1 MKKMTDNMEEAT
13 NKKYS
18 AYNAIYSVDIE
29 SRIKNIFWGLF
40 ITMICILFV
49 PWTQNINTS
58 GIVTTQFQEQRPQQ
72 INSVIP
78 GKIIK
83 WWVKEGDFVQ
93 KGDTIVELADTK
105 DDYLDPRLIERT
117 NDQLIAKKQKVDFY
131 DNKIS
136 SINGQLIA
144 IEAGFKLKESSIRN
158 KIQQL
163 ERKILIDSAELAAA
177 KIDLEVGTNQF
188 NRAGKMLNDGIISL
202 VDYERRTQSFNKAKA
217 GFQEKQQKFLNTKQ
231 DVLIARIELNTLKQ
245 DVNDKLFKL
254 KGEIASSNTE
264 KSTVI
269 AEVAKNENELSNYR
283 IRGSQK
289 WLVAPQTGQIIK
301 AKKAGINEIVKE
313 GEMIVEIVPNVFL
326 YAVEL
331 FVKPMDLALLNKGQD
346 VRLQFDGYPAI
357 VFSGW
362 PSSSYGTFAGKISA
376 IETNRSESGKFRVLI
391 IPDQTVKK
399 WPTNL
404 KIGTG
409 AKGFALLNDVPIW
422 YELWRQLN
430 GFPPDFYTV
439 EVKGK
444 EKEKGKER
452 ETNEK

>member
-1 MKKMTDNMEEAT
+1 MNNIEEAT
-13 NKKYS
+13 SKEYS
-18 AYNAIYSVDIE
+18 AYKAIYSVDTE

-40 ITMICILFV
+40 VLLLIILFV

-58 GIVTTQFQEQRPQQ
+58 GVVTTQYQEQRPQQ
-72 INSVIP
+72 INSIIP

-131 DNKIS
+131 DTKIS
-136 SINGQLIA
+136 NINGQLIA
-144 IEAGFKLKESSIRN
+144 IEAGFKLKEASIRN

-289 WLVAPQTGQIIK
+289 WLLAPQTGQIIK

-357 VFSGW
+357 VFTGW
-362 PSSSYGTFAGKISA
+362 PNSSYGTFAGKISA
-376 IETNRSESGKFRVLI
+376 IETNRNESGKFRVLI
-391 IPDQTVKK
+391 VPDQTEKK

-409 AKGFALLNDVPIW
+409 VKGFALLNDVPIW

-444 EKEKGKER
+444 DTK
-452 ETNEK
+452 TNEK

>member
-1 MKKMTDNMEEAT
+1 MIDNTEEAAS
-13 NKKYS
+13 KKYS

-40 ITMICILFV
+40 FVLVFILFV

-72 INSVIP
+72 INSIIP

-131 DNKIS
+131 DSKITN
-136 SINGQLIA
+136 IKGQLVA
-144 IEAGFKLKESSIRN
+144 IEEGFKLKEAAIKN

-177 KIDLEVGTNQF
+177 KIDLEVGTNQY

-245 DVNDKLFKL
+245 DINDKLFKL
-254 KGEIASSNTE
+254 KGDIANSNTE

-283 IRGSQK
+283 IRGGQK
-289 WLVAPQTGQIIK
+289 WLLAPQTGQIIK

-313 GEMIVEIVPNVFL
+313 GEMIVEIVPNSFK

-331 FVKPMDLALLNKGQD
+331 FVKPMDLALINKGQD

-362 PSSSYGTFAGKISA
+362 PNSSYGTFAGKISA
-376 IETNRSESGKFRVLI
+376 IETNRNENGQFRVLI
-391 IPDQTVKK
+391 IPDMTEKN
-399 WPTNL
+399 WPSNL

-409 AKGFALLNDVPIW
+409 AQGFALLNDVPIW

-444 EKEKGKER
+444 DIKK
-452 ETNEK
+452 NEKK

>member
-1 MKKMTDNMEEAT
+1 MKQELDNIDEAT
-13 NKKYS
+13 GKKYS
-18 AYNAIYSVDIE
+18 AYNSIYSVDIE
-29 SRIKNIFWGLF
+29 SRIKNIFWGLL
-40 ITMICILFV
+40 IVLILILFV

-58 GIVTTQFQEQRPQQ
+58 GVVTTQFQEQRPQQ

-83 WWVKEGDFVQ
+83 WWVKEGDYVQ

-117 NDQLIAKKQKVDFY
+117 NDQLTAKKQKVDFY
-131 DNKIS
+131 DSKIS
-136 SINGQLIA
+136 NIKGQLIA
-144 IEAGFKLKESSIRN
+144 IEAGFKLKEASIKN
-158 KIQQL
+158 KIEQL
-163 ERKILIDSAELAAA
+163 QRKILIDSADLSAA
-177 KIDLEVGTNQF
+177 KIDLEVGTNQY

-202 VDYERRTQSFNKAKA
+202 VDFERRTQSFNKAKA

-254 KGEIASSNTE
+254 KGDIANSNSE

-289 WLVAPQTGQIIK
+289 WLIAPQTGQIIK

-313 GEMIVEIVPNVFL
+313 GEMIVEIVPNSFL

-362 PSSSYGTFAGKISA
+362 PNSSYGTFAGKISA
-376 IETNRSESGKFRVLI
+376 IETNRNENGQFRVLI
-391 IPDQTVKK
+391 IPDEKDKK
-399 WPTNL
+399 WPSNL

-409 AKGFALLNDVPIW
+409 AQGFALLNNVPIW

-430 GFPPDFYTV
+430 GFPPDFYKV
-439 EVKGK
+439 EIKGK
-444 EKEKGKER
+444 DTKA
-452 ETNEK
+452 NEKK

>member
-1 MKKMTDNMEEAT
+1 MKKVLDNIDEET
-13 NKKYS
+13 GKKYS
-18 AYNAIYSVDIE
+18 AYNSIYSVDIE

-40 ITMICILFV
+40 FVLVFILFV

-72 INSVIP
+72 INSIIP

-131 DNKIS
+131 DSKITN
-136 SINGQLIA
+136 IKGQIVA
-144 IEAGFKLKESSIRN
+144 IEEGFKLKESAIRN

-163 ERKILIDSAELAAA
+163 ERKILIDSAELSAA
-177 KIDLEVGTNQF
+177 KIDLEVGTNQY

-254 KGEIASSNTE
+254 KGDIANSNTE

-289 WLVAPQTGQIIK
+289 WLLAPQTGQIIK

-313 GEMIVEIVPNVFL
+313 GEMIVEIVPNSFK

-331 FVKPMDLALLNKGQD
+331 FVKPMDLALINKGQD

-362 PSSSYGTFAGKISA
+362 PNSSYGTFAGKISA
-376 IETNRSESGKFRVLI
+376 IETNRNENGQFRVLI
-391 IPDQTVKK
+391 IPDMTEKN
-399 WPTNL
+399 WPSNL

-409 AKGFALLNDVPIW
+409 AQGFALLNDVPIW

-430 GFPPDFYTV
+430 GFPPDFYTI
-439 EVKGK
+439 EIKGK
-444 EKEKGKER
+444 DIK
-452 ETNEK
+452 TNEKK

>member
-1 MKKMTDNMEEAT
+1 MKKELDTIDEET
-13 NKKYS
+13 GKKYS
-18 AYNAIYSVDIE
+18 AYNSIYSVDIE
-29 SRIKNIFWGLF
+29 TRIKNIFWGLF
-40 ITMICILFV
+40 FVLVFILFV

-72 INSVIP
+72 INSIIP

-131 DNKIS
+131 DSKITN
-136 SINGQLIA
+136 INGQLIA
-144 IEAGFKLKESSIRN
+144 IEAGFKLQEAAIRN

-163 ERKILIDSAELAAA
+163 ERKILIDSAELSAA
-177 KIDLEVGTNQF
+177 KIDLEVGTNQY

-231 DVLIARIELNTLKQ
+231 DVLIARIDLNSLKQ
-245 DVNDKLFKL
+245 EVNDKLFKL
-254 KGEIASSNTE
+254 KGDIANANTE

-283 IRGSQK
+283 IRGGQK
-289 WLVAPQTGQIIK
+289 WLLAPQTGQIIK

-313 GEMIVEIVPNVFL
+313 GEMIVEIVPNSFK

-331 FVKPMDLALLNKGQD
+331 FIKPMDLALINKGQD

-362 PSSSYGTFAGKISA
+362 PNSSYGTFAGKISA
-376 IETNRSESGKFRVLI
+376 IETNRNESGQFRVLI
-391 IPDQTVKK
+391 IPDMTEKN
-399 WPTNL
+399 WPSNL

-409 AKGFALLNDVPIW
+409 AQGFALLNDVPIW

-430 GFPPDFYTV
+430 GFPPDFYTL

-444 EKEKGKER
+444 DIKK
-452 ETNEK
+452 NEKK

>member
-1 MKKMTDNMEEAT
+1 MKKVLDNIDEET
-13 NKKYS
+13 GKKYS
-18 AYNAIYSVDIE
+18 AYNSIYSVDIE

-40 ITMICILFV
+40 FVLVFILFV

-72 INSVIP
+72 INSIIP

-131 DNKIS
+131 DSKITN
-136 SINGQLIA
+136 IKGQIVA
-144 IEAGFKLKESSIRN
+144 IEEGFKLKESAIRN

-163 ERKILIDSAELAAA
+163 DRNILIDSAELSAA
-177 KIDLEVGTNQF
+177 KIDLEVGTNQY

-254 KGEIASSNTE
+254 KGDIANSNTE

-283 IRGSQK
+283 IRGGQK

-313 GEMIVEIVPNVFL
+313 GEMIVEIVPNSFK

-331 FVKPMDLALLNKGQD
+331 FVKPMDLALINKGQD

-362 PSSSYGTFAGKISA
+362 PNSSYGTFAGKISA
-376 IETNRSESGKFRVLI
+376 IETNRNENGQFRVLI
-391 IPDQTVKK
+391 IPDMTEKN
-399 WPTNL
+399 WPSNL

-409 AKGFALLNDVPIW
+409 AQGFALLNDVPIW

-430 GFPPDFYTV
+430 GFPPDFYTL

-444 EKEKGKER
+444 DIKA
-452 ETNEK
+452 NEKK

>member
-1 MKKMTDNMEEAT
+1 MKKEIDTIDEET
-13 NKKYS
+13 GKKYS
-18 AYNAIYSVDIE
+18 AYNSIYSVDIE

-40 ITMICILFV
+40 FVLVFILFV

-72 INSVIP
+72 INSIIP

-117 NDQLIAKKQKVDFY
+117 NDQLTAKKQKVDFY
-131 DNKIS
+131 DSKITN
-136 SINGQLIA
+136 INGQLVA
-144 IEAGFKLKESSIRN
+144 IEAGFKLQEAAIKN

-163 ERKILIDSAELAAA
+163 ERKILIDSAELSAA
-177 KIDLEVGTNQF
+177 KIDLEVGTNQY

-231 DVLIARIELNTLKQ
+231 DVLIARIDLNSLKQ
-245 DVNDKLFKL
+245 EVNDKLFKL
-254 KGEIASSNTE
+254 KGDIANSNTE

-289 WLVAPQTGQIIK
+289 WLLAPQTGQIIK

-313 GEMIVEIVPNVFL
+313 GEMIVEIVPNSFK

-331 FVKPMDLALLNKGQD
+331 FVKPMDLALINKGQD

-362 PSSSYGTFAGKISA
+362 PNSSYGTFAGKISA
-376 IETNRSESGKFRVLI
+376 IETNRNENGQFRVLI
-391 IPDQTVKK
+391 IPDMTEKN
-399 WPTNL
+399 WPSNL

-409 AKGFALLNDVPIW
+409 AQGFALLNDVPIW

-430 GFPPDFYTV
+430 GFPPDFYTL

-444 EKEKGKER
+444 DIKA
-452 ETNEK
+452 NEKK

>member
-1 MKKMTDNMEEAT
+1 MKQVLDNIDEASG
-13 NKKYS
+13 KKYS

-29 SRIKNIFWGLF
+29 SRIKNIFWGLL
-40 ITMICILFV
+40 IVLILILFV

-58 GIVTTQFQEQRPQQ
+58 GVVTTQFQEQRPQQ

-117 NDQLIAKKQKVDFY
+117 NDQLVAKKQKVDFY
-131 DNKIS
+131 DTKIS
-136 SINGQLIA
+136 NINGQLIA
-144 IEAGFKLKESSIRN
+144 IEAGFKLKEASIRN

-163 ERKILIDSAELAAA
+163 ERKILIDSADLSAA

-362 PSSSYGTFAGKISA
+362 PNSSYGTFAGKISA
-376 IETNRSESGKFRVLI
+376 IETNRNESGKFRVLI
-391 IPDQTVKK
+391 VPDQTEKK
-399 WPTNL
+399 WPSNL

-409 AKGFALLNDVPIW
+409 VQGFALLNNVPIW

-430 GFPPDFYTV
+430 GFPPDFYKV
-439 EVKGK
+439 EIKGK
-444 EKEKGKER
+444 DTKA
-452 ETNEK
+452 NEKK

>member
-1 MKKMTDNMEEAT
+1 MKKVLDNIDEET
-13 NKKYS
+13 GKKYS
-18 AYNAIYSVDIE
+18 AYNSIYSVDIE
-29 SRIKNIFWGLF
+29 SRLKNIFWGLF
-40 ITMICILFV
+40 FVLIFILFV

-72 INSVIP
+72 INSIIP

-117 NDQLIAKKQKVDFY
+117 NDQLIAKKQKVEFY
-131 DNKIS
+131 DNKITN
-136 SINGQLIA
+136 IKGQIIA
-144 IEAGFKLKESSIRN
+144 IEEGFKLKEAAIRN

-177 KIDLEVGTNQF
+177 NVDLQVGTNQY

-231 DVLIARIELNTLKQ
+231 DVLIARIDLNTLKQ

-254 KGEIASSNTE
+254 KGDIANSNTE

-289 WLVAPQTGQIIK
+289 WLLAPQTGQIIK

-313 GEMIVEIVPNVFL
+313 GEMIVEIVPNSFL

-331 FVKPMDLALLNKGQD
+331 FVKPMDLALINKGQD

-362 PSSSYGTFAGKISA
+362 PNSSYGTFAGKISA
-376 IETNRSESGKFRVLI
+376 IETNRNENGQFRVLI
-391 IPDQTVKK
+391 IPDQKEK
-399 WPTNL
+399 NWPSNL

-409 AKGFALLNDVPIW
+409 AQGFALLNDVPIW

-430 GFPPDFYTV
+430 GFPPDFYTI

-444 EKEKGKER
+444 DIKA
-452 ETNEK
+452 NEKK

>member
-1 MKKMTDNMEEAT
+1 MKQVLDNIDEET
-13 NKKYS
+13 GKKYS
-18 AYNAIYSVDIE
+18 AYNSIYSVDIE

-40 ITMICILFV
+40 FVLIFILFV

-72 INSVIP
+72 INSIIP

-117 NDQLIAKKQKVDFY
+117 NDQLIAKKQKVEFY
-131 DNKIS
+131 DNKITN
-136 SINGQLIA
+136 IKGQLIA
-144 IEAGFKLKESSIRN
+144 IEEGFKLKEATIKN

-177 KIDLEVGTNQF
+177 NVDLQVGTNQY

-231 DVLIARIELNTLKQ
+231 DVLIARIDLNTLKQ

-254 KGEIASSNTE
+254 KGDIANSNTE

-289 WLVAPQTGQIIK
+289 WLLAPQTGQIIK

-313 GEMIVEIVPNVFL
+313 GEMIVEIVPNSFL

-331 FVKPMDLALLNKGQD
+331 FVKPMDLALINKGQD

-362 PSSSYGTFAGKISA
+362 PNSSYGTFAGKISA
-376 IETNRSESGKFRVLI
+376 IETNRNENGQFRVLI
-391 IPDQTVKK
+391 IPDQKEK
-399 WPTNL
+399 NWPSNL

-409 AKGFALLNDVPIW
+409 AQGFALLNDVPIW

-430 GFPPDFYTV
+430 GFPPDFYTI
-439 EVKGK
+439 EVNGK
-444 EKEKGKER
+444 DIKA
-452 ETNEK
+452 NEKK

>member
-1 MKKMTDNMEEAT
+1 MKQLLDNIDEET
-13 NKKYS
+13 GKKYS
-18 AYNAIYSVDIE
+18 AYNSIYSVDIE
-29 SRIKNIFWGLF
+29 SRIKNIFWGLLAVL
-40 ITMICILFV
+40 ILILFV

-58 GIVTTQFQEQRPQQ
+58 GVVTTQFQEQRPQQ
-72 INSVIP
+72 INSIIP

-83 WWVKEGDFVQ
+83 WWVKEGDYVQ

-117 NDQLIAKKQKVDFY
+117 NDQLTAKKQKVDFY
-131 DNKIS
+131 DSKIS
-136 SINGQLIA
+136 NIKGQLIA
-144 IEAGFKLKESSIRN
+144 IEAGFKLKEASIKN
-158 KIQQL
+158 KIEQL
-163 ERKILIDSAELAAA
+163 QRKILIDSAELAAA
-177 KIDLEVGTNQF
+177 NIDLQVGTNQY
-188 NRAGKMLNDGIISL
+188 NRASKMLNDGIISL

-254 KGEIASSNTE
+254 KGDIANSNSE

-289 WLVAPQTGQIIK
+289 WLIAPQTGQIIK

-313 GEMIVEIVPNVFL
+313 GEMIVEIVPNSFL

-362 PSSSYGTFAGKISA
+362 PNSSYGTFAGKISA
-376 IETNRSESGKFRVLI
+376 IETNRNENGQFRVLI
-391 IPDQTVKK
+391 VPDENEKK
-399 WPTNL
+399 WPSNL

-409 AKGFALLNDVPIW
+409 AQGFA
-422 YELWRQLN
+422 
-430 GFPPDFYTV
+430 
-439 EVKGK
+439 
-444 EKEKGKER
+444 
-452 ETNEK
+452 

>member
-1 MKKMTDNMEEAT
+1 MKKMIDNMEETAS
-13 NKKYS
+13 KRYS

-29 SRIKNIFWGLF
+29 SRIKNIFWGLLVLLIF
-40 ITMICILFV
+40 ILFV

-105 DDYLDPRLIERT
+105 DDYLDPKLIERT
-117 NDQLIAKKQKVDFY
+117 NDQLNAKKQKVAFY

-136 SINGQLIA
+136 NINGQLIA
-144 IEAGFKLKESSIRN
+144 IEAGFKLKESAIRN

-289 WLVAPQTGQIIK
+289 WLLAPQTGQIIK

-313 GEMIVEIVPNVFL
+313 GEMIVEIVPDAFL

-376 IETNRSESGKFRVLI
+376 IETNRNEAGKFRVLI
-391 IPDQTVKK
+391 VPDQHEKK

-409 AKGFALLNDVPIW
+409 VQGFALLNNVPIW

-430 GFPPDFYTV
+430 GFPPDFYTI

-444 EKEKGKER
+444 DTK
-452 ETNEK
+452 TNEK

>member
-1 MKKMTDNMEEAT
+1 LKAGLK
-13 NKKYS
+13 
-18 AYNAIYSVDIE
+18 IF
-29 SRIKNIFWGLF
+29 FWGLF
-40 ITMICILFV
+40 FVLIFILFV

-72 INSVIP
+72 INSIIP

-117 NDQLIAKKQKVDFY
+117 NDQLIAKKQKVEFY
-131 DNKIS
+131 DNKITN
-136 SINGQLIA
+136 IKGQLIA
-144 IEAGFKLKESSIRN
+144 IEEGFKLKEATIKN

-177 KIDLEVGTNQF
+177 NVDLQVGTNQY

-231 DVLIARIELNTLKQ
+231 DVLIARIDLNTLKQ

-254 KGEIASSNTE
+254 KGDIANSNTE

-289 WLVAPQTGQIIK
+289 WLLAPQTGQIIK

-313 GEMIVEIVPNVFL
+313 GEMIVEIVPNSFL

-331 FVKPMDLALLNKGQD
+331 FVKPMDLALINKGQD

-362 PSSSYGTFAGKISA
+362 PNSSYGTFAGKISA
-376 IETNRSESGKFRVLI
+376 IETNRNENGQFRVLI
-391 IPDQTVKK
+391 IPDQKEK
-399 WPTNL
+399 NWPSNL

-409 AKGFALLNDVPIW
+409 AQGFALLNDVPIW

-430 GFPPDFYTV
+430 GFPPDFYTI

-444 EKEKGKER
+444 DIKA
-452 ETNEK
+452 NEKK

>member
-1 MKKMTDNMEEAT
+1 MIDNTEEAAS
-13 NKKYS
+13 KKYS

-29 SRIKNIFWGLF
+29 SRIKNIFWVLF
-40 ITMICILFV
+40 FVLVFILFV

-72 INSVIP
+72 INSIIP

-117 NDQLIAKKQKVDFY
+117 NDQLVAKKQKVDFY
-131 DNKIS
+131 DSKITN
-136 SINGQLIA
+136 IKGQLVA
-144 IEAGFKLKESSIRN
+144 IEEGFKLKEAAIKN

-177 KIDLEVGTNQF
+177 KIDLEVGTNQY

-245 DVNDKLFKL
+245 DINDKLFKL
-254 KGEIASSNTE
+254 KGDIDNSNTE

-283 IRGSQK
+283 IRGGQK
-289 WLVAPQTGQIIK
+289 WLLAPQTGQIIK

-313 GEMIVEIVPNVFL
+313 GEMIVEIVPNSFK

-331 FVKPMDLALLNKGQD
+331 FVKPMDLALINKGQD

-362 PSSSYGTFAGKISA
+362 PNSSYGTFAGKISA
-376 IETNRSESGKFRVLI
+376 IETNRNENGQFRVLI
-391 IPDQTVKK
+391 IPDMTEKN
-399 WPTNL
+399 WPSNL

-409 AKGFALLNDVPIW
+409 AQGFALLNDVPIW

-430 GFPPDFYTV
+430 GFPPDFYTI

-444 EKEKGKER
+444 DIKK
-452 ETNEK
+452 NEKK

>member
-1 MKKMTDNMEEAT
+1 MKQEHDNIDEAT
-13 NKKYS
+13 GKKYS
-18 AYNAIYSVDIE
+18 AYNSIYSVDIE
-29 SRIKNIFWGLF
+29 SRIKNIFWGLL
-40 ITMICILFV
+40 IVLILILFV

-58 GIVTTQFQEQRPQQ
+58 GVVTTQFQEQRPQQ

-83 WWVKEGDFVQ
+83 WWVKEGDYVQ

-117 NDQLIAKKQKVDFY
+117 NDQLTAKKQKVDFY
-131 DNKIS
+131 DSKIS
-136 SINGQLIA
+136 NIKGQLIA
-144 IEAGFKLKESSIRN
+144 IEAGFKLKEASIKN
-158 KIQQL
+158 KIEQL
-163 ERKILIDSAELAAA
+163 QRKILIDSADLSAA
-177 KIDLEVGTNQF
+177 KIDLEVGTNQY

-202 VDYERRTQSFNKAKA
+202 VDFERRTQSFNKAKA

-254 KGEIASSNTE
+254 KGDIANSNSE

-289 WLVAPQTGQIIK
+289 WLIAPQTGQIIK

-313 GEMIVEIVPNVFL
+313 GEMIVEIVPNSFL

-362 PSSSYGTFAGKISA
+362 PNSSYGTFAGKISA
-376 IETNRSESGKFRVLI
+376 IETNRNENGQFRVLI
-391 IPDQTVKK
+391 IPDEKDKK
-399 WPTNL
+399 WPSNL

-409 AKGFALLNDVPIW
+409 AQGFALLNNVPIW

-430 GFPPDFYTV
+430 GFPPDFYKV
-439 EVKGK
+439 EIKGK
-444 EKEKGKER
+444 DTKA
-452 ETNEK
+452 NEKK

>member
-1 MKKMTDNMEEAT
+1 MKKVLDNIDEAT
-13 NKKYS
+13 GKKYS
-18 AYNAIYSVDIE
+18 AYNSIYSVDIE
-29 SRIKNIFWGLF
+29 SRIKNIFWGMFFVLIF
-40 ITMICILFV
+40 ILFV

-72 INSVIP
+72 INSIIP

-117 NDQLIAKKQKVDFY
+117 NDQLTAKKQKVEFY
-131 DNKIS
+131 DNKITN
-136 SINGQLIA
+136 IKGQLIA
-144 IEAGFKLKESSIRN
+144 IEEGFKLKEATIKN

-177 KIDLEVGTNQF
+177 NVDLQVGTNQY

-231 DVLIARIELNTLKQ
+231 DVLIARIDLNTLKQ

-254 KGEIASSNTE
+254 KGDIANSNTE

-289 WLVAPQTGQIIK
+289 WLLAPQTGQIIK

-313 GEMIVEIVPNVFL
+313 GEMIVEIVPNSFL

-331 FVKPMDLALLNKGQD
+331 FIKPMDLALINKGQD

-362 PSSSYGTFAGKISA
+362 PNSSYGTFAGKISA
-376 IETNRSESGKFRVLI
+376 IETNRNENGQFRVLI
-391 IPDQTVKK
+391 IPDQKEK
-399 WPTNL
+399 NWPSNL

-409 AKGFALLNDVPIW
+409 AQGFALLNDVPIW

-430 GFPPDFYTV
+430 GFPPDFYTI

-444 EKEKGKER
+444 DIKA
-452 ETNEK
+452 NEKK

>member
-1 MKKMTDNMEEAT
+1 MKQVLDNIDEET
-13 NKKYS
+13 GKKYS
-18 AYNAIYSVDIE
+18 AYNSIYSVDIE

-40 ITMICILFV
+40 FVLIFILFV

-72 INSVIP
+72 INSIIP

-117 NDQLIAKKQKVDFY
+117 NDQLIAKKQKVEFY
-131 DNKIS
+131 DNKITN
-136 SINGQLIA
+136 IKGQLIA
-144 IEAGFKLKESSIRN
+144 IEAGFKLQESSIKN

-163 ERKILIDSAELAAA
+163 ERKILIDSAELSAA
-177 KIDLEVGTNQF
+177 KIDLEVGTNQY

-231 DVLIARIELNTLKQ
+231 DVLIARIELNSLKQ
-245 DVNDKLFKL
+245 EVNDKLFKL
-254 KGEIASSNTE
+254 KGDIANSNTE

-289 WLVAPQTGQIIK
+289 WLLAPQTGQIIK

-313 GEMIVEIVPNVFL
+313 GEMIVEIVPNSFL

-331 FVKPMDLALLNKGQD
+331 FVKPMDLALINKGQD

-362 PSSSYGTFAGKISA
+362 PNSSYGTFAGKISA
-376 IETNRSESGKFRVLI
+376 IETNRNENGQFRVLI
-391 IPDQTVKK
+391 IPDQKEK
-399 WPTNL
+399 NWPSNL

-409 AKGFALLNDVPIW
+409 AQGYALLNDVPIW

-430 GFPPDFYTV
+430 GFPPDFYTI

-444 EKEKGKER
+444 DIKA
-452 ETNEK
+452 NEKK

>member
-1 MKKMTDNMEEAT
+1 MKKVLDNIDEET
-13 NKKYS
+13 GKKYS
-18 AYNAIYSVDIE
+18 AYNSIYSVDIE
-29 SRIKNIFWGLF
+29 TRIKNIFWGLF
-40 ITMICILFV
+40 FVLVFILFV

-72 INSVIP
+72 INSIIP

-131 DNKIS
+131 DSKITN
-136 SINGQLIA
+136 IKGQIVA
-144 IEAGFKLKESSIRN
+144 IEEGFKLKESAIRN

-163 ERKILIDSAELAAA
+163 ERKILIDSAELSAA
-177 KIDLEVGTNQF
+177 KIDLEVGTNQY

-254 KGEIASSNTE
+254 KGDIANSNTE

-283 IRGSQK
+283 IRGGQK

-313 GEMIVEIVPNVFL
+313 GEMIVEIVPNSFK

-331 FVKPMDLALLNKGQD
+331 FVKPMDLALINKGQD

-362 PSSSYGTFAGKISA
+362 PNSSYGTFAGKISA
-376 IETNRSESGKFRVLI
+376 IETNRNENGQFRVLI
-391 IPDQTVKK
+391 IPDMTEKN
-399 WPTNL
+399 WPSNL

-409 AKGFALLNDVPIW
+409 AQGFALLNDVPIW

-430 GFPPDFYTV
+430 GFPPDFYTL

-444 EKEKGKER
+444 DIKA
-452 ETNEK
+452 NEKK

>member
-1 MKKMTDNMEEAT
+1 MKKELDTIDEET
-13 NKKYS
+13 GKKYS
-18 AYNAIYSVDIE
+18 AYNSIYSVDIE
-29 SRIKNIFWGLF
+29 TRIKNIFWGLF
-40 ITMICILFV
+40 FVLVFILFV

-72 INSVIP
+72 INSIIP

-131 DNKIS
+131 DSKITN
-136 SINGQLIA
+136 INGQLIA
-144 IEAGFKLKESSIRN
+144 IEAGFKLQEAAIRN

-163 ERKILIDSAELAAA
+163 ERKILIDSAELSAA
-177 KIDLEVGTNQF
+177 KIDLEVGTNQY

-231 DVLIARIELNTLKQ
+231 DVLIARIDLNSLKQ
-245 DVNDKLFKL
+245 EVNDKLFKL
-254 KGEIASSNTE
+254 KGDIANANTE

-283 IRGSQK
+283 IRGGQK
-289 WLVAPQTGQIIK
+289 WLLAPQTGQIIK

-313 GEMIVEIVPNVFL
+313 GEMIVEIVPNSFK

-331 FVKPMDLALLNKGQD
+331 FVKPMDLALINKGQD

-362 PSSSYGTFAGKISA
+362 PNSSYGTFAGKISA
-376 IETNRSESGKFRVLI
+376 IETNRNENGQFRVLI
-391 IPDQTVKK
+391 IPDMTEKN
-399 WPTNL
+399 WPSNL

-409 AKGFALLNDVPIW
+409 AQGFALLNDVPIW

-430 GFPPDFYTV
+430 GFPPDFYTL

-444 EKEKGKER
+444 DIKA
-452 ETNEK
+452 NEKK

>member
-1 MKKMTDNMEEAT
+1 MKQVLDNIDEET
-13 NKKYS
+13 GKKYS
-18 AYNAIYSVDIE
+18 AYNSIYSVDIE
-29 SRIKNIFWGLF
+29 SRIKNIFWGLLAVL
-40 ITMICILFV
+40 ILILFV

-58 GIVTTQFQEQRPQQ
+58 GVVTTQFQEQRPQQ
-72 INSVIP
+72 INSIIP

-83 WWVKEGDFVQ
+83 WWVKEGDYVQ

-117 NDQLIAKKQKVDFY
+117 NDQLTAKKQKVDFY
-131 DNKIS
+131 DSKIS
-136 SINGQLIA
+136 NIKGQLIA
-144 IEAGFKLKESSIRN
+144 IEAGFKLKEASIKN
-158 KIQQL
+158 KIEQL
-163 ERKILIDSAELAAA
+163 QRKILIDSAELAAA
-177 KIDLEVGTNQF
+177 NIDLQVGTNQY

-254 KGEIASSNTE
+254 KGDIANSNSE

-289 WLVAPQTGQIIK
+289 WLIAPQTGQIIK

-313 GEMIVEIVPNVFL
+313 GEMIVEIVPNSFL

-362 PSSSYGTFAGKISA
+362 PNSSYGTFAGKISA
-376 IETNRSESGKFRVLI
+376 IETNRNENGQFRVLI
-391 IPDQTVKK
+391 IPDEKDKK
-399 WPTNL
+399 WPSNL

-409 AKGFALLNDVPIW
+409 AQGFALLNNVPIW

-430 GFPPDFYTV
+430 GFPPDFYKV
-439 EVKGK
+439 EIKGK
-444 EKEKGKER
+444 DNKA
-452 ETNEK
+452 NEKK

>member
-1 MKKMTDNMEEAT
+1 MKQVLDNIDEET
-13 NKKYS
+13 GKKYS
-18 AYNAIYSVDIE
+18 AYNSIYSVDIE
-29 SRIKNIFWGLF
+29 SRIKNIFWGLL
-40 ITMICILFV
+40 ILLILILFV

-58 GIVTTQFQEQRPQQ
+58 GVVTTQFQEQRPQQ
-72 INSVIP
+72 INSIIP

-83 WWVKEGDFVQ
+83 WWVKEGDYVQ

-117 NDQLIAKKQKVDFY
+117 NDQLIAKKQKVEFY
-131 DNKIS
+131 DNKITN
-136 SINGQLIA
+136 IKGQLIA
-144 IEAGFKLKESSIRN
+144 IEAGFKLQESSIKN

-177 KIDLEVGTNQF
+177 NVDLQVGTNQY

-231 DVLIARIELNTLKQ
+231 DVLIARIELNSLKQ
-245 DVNDKLFKL
+245 EVNDKLFKL
-254 KGEIASSNTE
+254 KGDIANSNTE

-289 WLVAPQTGQIIK
+289 WLLAPQTGQIIK

-313 GEMIVEIVPNVFL
+313 GEMIVEIVPNSFL

-331 FVKPMDLALLNKGQD
+331 FVKPMDLALINKGQD

-362 PSSSYGTFAGKISA
+362 PNSSYGTFAGKISA
-376 IETNRSESGKFRVLI
+376 IETNRNENGQFRVLI
-391 IPDQTVKK
+391 IPDQKEK
-399 WPTNL
+399 NWPSNL

-409 AKGFALLNDVPIW
+409 AQGFALLNDVPIW

-430 GFPPDFYTV
+430 GFPPDFYTI

-444 EKEKGKER
+444 DIKA
-452 ETNEK
+452 NEKK

>member
-1 MKKMTDNMEEAT
+1 MKKVLDNIDEET
-13 NKKYS
+13 GKKYS
-18 AYNAIYSVDIE
+18 AYNSIYSVDIE

-40 ITMICILFV
+40 FILIFILFV

-72 INSVIP
+72 INSIIP

-105 DDYLDPRLIERT
+105 DDYLDPRLVERT
-117 NDQLIAKKQKVDFY
+117 NDQLIAKKQKVEFY
-131 DNKIS
+131 DNKITN
-136 SINGQLIA
+136 IKGQIIA
-144 IEAGFKLKESSIRN
+144 IEEGFKLKEAAIRN

-177 KIDLEVGTNQF
+177 NVDLQVGTNQY

-231 DVLIARIELNTLKQ
+231 DVLIARIDLNTLKQ

-254 KGEIASSNTE
+254 KGDIANSNTE

-289 WLVAPQTGQIIK
+289 WLLAPQTGQIIK

-313 GEMIVEIVPNVFL
+313 GEMIVEIVPNSFL

-331 FVKPMDLALLNKGQD
+331 FVKPMDLALINKGQD

-362 PSSSYGTFAGKISA
+362 PNSSYGTFAGKISA
-376 IETNRSESGKFRVLI
+376 IETNRNENGQFRVLI
-391 IPDQTVKK
+391 IPDQKEK
-399 WPTNL
+399 NWPSNL

-409 AKGFALLNDVPIW
+409 AQGFALLNDVPIW

-430 GFPPDFYTV
+430 GFPPDFYTI

-444 EKEKGKER
+444 DIKA
-452 ETNEK
+452 NEK

>member
-1 MKKMTDNMEEAT
+1 MKKVLDNIDEET
-13 NKKYS
+13 GKKYS
-18 AYNAIYSVDIE
+18 AYNSIYSVDIE

-40 ITMICILFV
+40 FVLIFILFV

-72 INSVIP
+72 INSIIP

-117 NDQLIAKKQKVDFY
+117 NDQLIAKKQKVEFY
-131 DNKIS
+131 DNKITN
-136 SINGQLIA
+136 IKGQIVA
-144 IEAGFKLKESSIRN
+144 IEEGFKLKEAAIRN

-177 KIDLEVGTNQF
+177 NVDLQVGTNQY

-231 DVLIARIELNTLKQ
+231 DVLIARIDLNTLKQ

-254 KGEIASSNTE
+254 KGDIANSNTE

-289 WLVAPQTGQIIK
+289 WLLAPQTGQIIK

-313 GEMIVEIVPNVFL
+313 GEMIVEIVPNSFL

-331 FVKPMDLALLNKGQD
+331 FVKPMDLALINKGQD

-362 PSSSYGTFAGKISA
+362 PNSSYGTFAGKISA
-376 IETNRSESGKFRVLI
+376 IETNRNENGQFRVLI
-391 IPDQTVKK
+391 IPDKK
-399 WPTNL
+399 EKNWPSNL

-409 AKGFALLNDVPIW
+409 AQGFALLNDVPIW

-430 GFPPDFYTV
+430 GFPPDFYTI

-444 EKEKGKER
+444 DIKA
-452 ETNEK
+452 NEKK

>member
-1 MKKMTDNMEEAT
+1 MKQVLDNIDEET
-13 NKKYS
+13 GKKYS
-18 AYNAIYSVDIE
+18 AYNSIYSVDIE
-29 SRIKNIFWGLF
+29 SRIKNIFWGLL
-40 ITMICILFV
+40 ILLILILFV

-58 GIVTTQFQEQRPQQ
+58 GVVTTQFQEQRPQQ
-72 INSVIP
+72 INSIIP

-83 WWVKEGDFVQ
+83 WWVKEGDYVQ

-117 NDQLIAKKQKVDFY
+117 NDQLIAKKQKVEFY
-131 DNKIS
+131 DNKITN
-136 SINGQLIA
+136 IKGQLIA
-144 IEAGFKLKESSIRN
+144 IEAGFKLQESSIKN

-177 KIDLEVGTNQF
+177 NVDLQVGTNQY

-231 DVLIARIELNTLKQ
+231 DVLIARIELNSLKQ
-245 DVNDKLFKL
+245 EVNDKLFKL
-254 KGEIASSNTE
+254 KGDIANSNTE

-289 WLVAPQTGQIIK
+289 WLLAPQTGQIIK

-313 GEMIVEIVPNVFL
+313 GEMIVEIVPNSFL

-331 FVKPMDLALLNKGQD
+331 FVKPMDLALINKGQD

-362 PSSSYGTFAGKISA
+362 PNSSYGTFAGKISA
-376 IETNRSESGKFRVLI
+376 IETNRNENGQFRVLI
-391 IPDQTVKK
+391 IPDQKEK
-399 WPTNL
+399 NWPSNL

-409 AKGFALLNDVPIW
+409 AQGFALLNDVPVW

-430 GFPPDFYTV
+430 GFPPDFYTI

-444 EKEKGKER
+444 DIKA
-452 ETNEK
+452 NEKK

>member
-1 MKKMTDNMEEAT
+1 MKKMTNNIEEAT
-13 NKKYS
+13 YKKYS
-18 AYNAIYSVDIE
+18 SYNSIYSVDIE
-29 SRIKNIFWGLF
+29 SRIKNIFLGLF

-254 KGEIASSNTE
+254 KGDIASSNTE

-376 IETNRSESGKFRVLI
+376 IETNRNESGKFRVLI

-409 AKGFALLNDVPIW
+409 VKGFALLNDVPIW

-439 EVKGK
+439 EVKGN
-444 EKEKGKER
+444 ER
-452 ETNEK
+452 EKNEK

>member
-1 MKKMTDNMEEAT
+1 MKKELDTVDEET
-13 NKKYS
+13 GKKYS
-18 AYNAIYSVDIE
+18 AYNSIYSVDIE

-40 ITMICILFV
+40 IVLIFILFV

-72 INSVIP
+72 INSIIP

-117 NDQLIAKKQKVDFY
+117 NDQLTAKKQKVDFF
-131 DNKIS
+131 DSKITN
-136 SINGQLIA
+136 IKGQLVA
-144 IEAGFKLKESSIRN
+144 IEEGFKLKEAAIKN

-163 ERKILIDSAELAAA
+163 ERKILIDSAELSAA
-177 KIDLEVGTNQF
+177 KIDLEVGTNQY

-245 DVNDKLFKL
+245 DINDKLFKL
-254 KGEIASSNTE
+254 KGDIANSNTE

-283 IRGSQK
+283 IRGGQK

-313 GEMIVEIVPNVFL
+313 GEMIVEIVPNSFK

-331 FVKPMDLALLNKGQD
+331 FVKPMDLALINKGQD

-362 PSSSYGTFAGKISA
+362 PNSSYGTFAGKISA
-376 IETNRSESGKFRVLI
+376 IETNRNENGQFRVLI
-391 IPDQTVKK
+391 IPDMTEKN
-399 WPTNL
+399 WPSNL

-409 AKGFALLNDVPIW
+409 AQGFALLNDVPIW

-430 GFPPDFYTV
+430 GFPPDFYTL

-444 EKEKGKER
+444 DIKK
-452 ETNEK
+452 NEKK

>member
-1 MKKMTDNMEEAT
+1 MKKEIDNIDEET
-13 NKKYS
+13 GKKYS
-18 AYNAIYSVDIE
+18 AYNSIYSVDIE

-40 ITMICILFV
+40 FVLVFILFV

-72 INSVIP
+72 INSIIP

-131 DNKIS
+131 DSKITN
-136 SINGQLIA
+136 IKGQIVA
-144 IEAGFKLKESSIRN
+144 IEEGFKLKESAIRN

-163 ERKILIDSAELAAA
+163 ERKILIDSAELSAA
-177 KIDLEVGTNQF
+177 KIDLEVGTNQY

-254 KGEIASSNTE
+254 KGDIANSNTE

-283 IRGSQK
+283 IRGGQK

-313 GEMIVEIVPNVFL
+313 GEMIVEIVPNSFK

-331 FVKPMDLALLNKGQD
+331 FIKPMDLALINKGQD

-362 PSSSYGTFAGKISA
+362 PNSSYGTFAGKISA
-376 IETNRSESGKFRVLI
+376 IETNRNENGQFRVLI
-391 IPDQTVKK
+391 IPDMSVKN
-399 WPTNL
+399 WPSNL

-409 AKGFALLNDVPIW
+409 AQGFALLNDVPIW

-430 GFPPDFYTV
+430 GFPPDFYTL

-444 EKEKGKER
+444 DIKA
-452 ETNEK
+452 NEKK

>member
-1 MKKMTDNMEEAT
+1 MKNVLDNIDEET
-13 NKKYS
+13 GKKYS
-18 AYNAIYSVDIE
+18 AYNSIYSVDIE

-40 ITMICILFV
+40 FVLIFILFV

-72 INSVIP
+72 INSIIP

-117 NDQLIAKKQKVDFY
+117 NDQLIAKKQKVEFY
-131 DNKIS
+131 DNKITN
-136 SINGQLIA
+136 IKGQIVA
-144 IEAGFKLKESSIRN
+144 IEEGFKLKEAAIRN

-177 KIDLEVGTNQF
+177 NVDLQVGTNQY

-231 DVLIARIELNTLKQ
+231 DVLIARIDLNTLKQ

-254 KGEIASSNTE
+254 KGDIANSNTE

-289 WLVAPQTGQIIK
+289 WLLAPQTGQIIK

-313 GEMIVEIVPNVFL
+313 GEMIVEIVPNSFL

-331 FVKPMDLALLNKGQD
+331 FVKPMDLALINKGQD

-362 PSSSYGTFAGKISA
+362 PNSSYGTFAGKISA
-376 IETNRSESGKFRVLI
+376 IETNRNENGQFRVLI
-391 IPDQTVKK
+391 IPDQKEK
-399 WPTNL
+399 NWPSNL

-409 AKGFALLNDVPIW
+409 AQGFALLNDVPIW

-430 GFPPDFYTV
+430 GFPPDFYTI
-439 EVKGK
+439 EIKGK
-444 EKEKGKER
+444 DIK
-452 ETNEK
+452 TNEKK

>member
-1 MKKMTDNMEEAT
+1 MKKEIDTIDEET
-13 NKKYS
+13 GKKYS
-18 AYNAIYSVDIE
+18 AYNSIYSVDIE

-40 ITMICILFV
+40 FVLVFILFV

-72 INSVIP
+72 INSIIP

-131 DNKIS
+131 DSKITN
-136 SINGQLIA
+136 IKGQIVA
-144 IEAGFKLKESSIRN
+144 IEEGFKLKESAIRN

-163 ERKILIDSAELAAA
+163 ERKILIDSAELSAA
-177 KIDLEVGTNQF
+177 KIDLEVGTNQY

-254 KGEIASSNTE
+254 KGDIANSNTE

-283 IRGSQK
+283 IRGGQK

-313 GEMIVEIVPNVFL
+313 GEMIVEIVPNSFK

-331 FVKPMDLALLNKGQD
+331 FIKPMDLALINKGQD

-362 PSSSYGTFAGKISA
+362 PNSSYGTFAGKISA
-376 IETNRSESGKFRVLI
+376 IETNRNENGQFRVLI
-391 IPDQTVKK
+391 IPDMTEKN
-399 WPTNL
+399 WPSNL

-409 AKGFALLNDVPIW
+409 AQGFALLNDVPIW

-430 GFPPDFYTV
+430 GFPPDFYTL

-444 EKEKGKER
+444 DIKA
-452 ETNEK
+452 NEKK

>member
-1 MKKMTDNMEEAT
+1 MKKVLDNIDEET
-13 NKKYS
+13 GKKYS
-18 AYNAIYSVDIE
+18 AYNSIYSVDIE

-40 ITMICILFV
+40 FVLVFILFV

-72 INSVIP
+72 INSIIP

-131 DNKIS
+131 DSKITN
-136 SINGQLIA
+136 IKGQIVA
-144 IEAGFKLKESSIRN
+144 IEEGFKLKESAIRS

-163 ERKILIDSAELAAA
+163 ERKILIDSAELSAA
-177 KIDLEVGTNQF
+177 KIDLEVGTNQY

-254 KGEIASSNTE
+254 KGDIANSNTE

-283 IRGSQK
+283 IRGGQK

-313 GEMIVEIVPNVFL
+313 GEMIVEIVPNSFK

-331 FVKPMDLALLNKGQD
+331 FVKPMDLALINKGQD

-362 PSSSYGTFAGKISA
+362 PNSSYGTFAGKISA
-376 IETNRSESGKFRVLI
+376 IETNRNENGQFRVLI
-391 IPDQTVKK
+391 IPDMTEKN
-399 WPTNL
+399 WPSNL

-409 AKGFALLNDVPIW
+409 AQGFALLNDVPIW

-430 GFPPDFYTV
+430 GFPPDFYTL

-444 EKEKGKER
+444 DIKA
-452 ETNEK
+452 NEKK

>member
-1 MKKMTDNMEEAT
+1 MKKELDNIDEAT
-13 NKKYS
+13 GKKYS
-18 AYNAIYSVDIE
+18 AYSSIYSVDIE

-40 ITMICILFV
+40 FVLVFILFV

-72 INSVIP
+72 INSIIP

-117 NDQLIAKKQKVDFY
+117 NDQLTAKKQKVDFY
-131 DNKIS
+131 DNKITN
-136 SINGQLIA
+136 INGQLIA
-144 IEAGFKLKESSIRN
+144 IEAGFKLQEAAIKN

-163 ERKILIDSAELAAA
+163 ERKILIDSAELSAA
-177 KIDLEVGTNQF
+177 KIDLEVGTNQY

-231 DVLIARIELNTLKQ
+231 DVLIARIDLNSLKQ
-245 DVNDKLFKL
+245 EVNDKLFKL
-254 KGEIASSNTE
+254 KGDIANSNTE

-289 WLVAPQTGQIIK
+289 WLLAPQTGQIIK

-313 GEMIVEIVPNVFL
+313 GEMIVEIVPNSFK

-331 FVKPMDLALLNKGQD
+331 FVKPMDLALINKGQD

-362 PSSSYGTFAGKISA
+362 PNSSYGTFAGKISA
-376 IETNRSESGKFRVLI
+376 IETNRNENGQFRVLI
-391 IPDQTVKK
+391 IPDMTDKN
-399 WPTNL
+399 WPSNL

-409 AKGFALLNDVPIW
+409 AQGFALLNDVPIW

-444 EKEKGKER
+444 DTK
-452 ETNEK
+452 TNEKK

>member
-1 MKKMTDNMEEAT
+1 MKKVLDNIDEET
-13 NKKYS
+13 GKKYS
-18 AYNAIYSVDIE
+18 AYNSIYSVDIE

-40 ITMICILFV
+40 FILVFILFV

-72 INSVIP
+72 INSIIP

-131 DNKIS
+131 DSKITN
-136 SINGQLIA
+136 IKGQIVA
-144 IEAGFKLKESSIRN
+144 IEEGFKLKESAIRN

-163 ERKILIDSAELAAA
+163 ERKILIDSAELSAA
-177 KIDLEVGTNQF
+177 KIDLEVGTNQY

-254 KGEIASSNTE
+254 KGDIANSNTE

-283 IRGSQK
+283 IRGGQK

-313 GEMIVEIVPNVFL
+313 GEMIVEIVPNSFK

-331 FVKPMDLALLNKGQD
+331 FVKPMDLALINKGQD

-362 PSSSYGTFAGKISA
+362 PNSSYGTFAGKISA
-376 IETNRSESGKFRVLI
+376 IETNRNENGQFRVLV
-391 IPDQTVKK
+391 IPDMSVKN
-399 WPTNL
+399 WPSNL

-409 AKGFALLNDVPIW
+409 AQGFALLNDVPIW

-430 GFPPDFYTV
+430 GFPPDFYTL

-444 EKEKGKER
+444 DIKA
-452 ETNEK
+452 NEKK

>member
-1 MKKMTDNMEEAT
+1 MKKEIDTIDEET
-13 NKKYS
+13 GKKYS
-18 AYNAIYSVDIE
+18 AYNSIYSVDIE

-40 ITMICILFV
+40 FVLVFILFV

-72 INSVIP
+72 INSIIP

-117 NDQLIAKKQKVDFY
+117 NDQLTAKKQKVDFY
-131 DNKIS
+131 DSKITN
-136 SINGQLIA
+136 INGQLVA
-144 IEAGFKLKESSIRN
+144 IEAGFKLQEAAIKN

-163 ERKILIDSAELAAA
+163 ERKILIDSAELSAA
-177 KIDLEVGTNQF
+177 KIDLEVGTNQY

-231 DVLIARIELNTLKQ
+231 DVLIARIDLNTLKQ
-245 DVNDKLFKL
+245 DVNDKLFNL
-254 KGEIASSNTE
+254 KGDIANSNTE

-289 WLVAPQTGQIIK
+289 WLLAPQTGQIIK

-313 GEMIVEIVPNVFL
+313 GEMIVEIVPNSFK

-331 FVKPMDLALLNKGQD
+331 FVKPMDLALINKGQD

-362 PSSSYGTFAGKISA
+362 PNSSYGTFAGKISA
-376 IETNRSESGKFRVLI
+376 IETNRNENGQFRVLI
-391 IPDQTVKK
+391 IPDMPEKN
-399 WPTNL
+399 WPSNL

-409 AKGFALLNDVPIW
+409 AQGFALLNDVPIW

-430 GFPPDFYTV
+430 GFPPDFYTI
-439 EVKGK
+439 EIKGK
-444 EKEKGKER
+444 DIK
-452 ETNEK
+452 TNEKK

>member
-1 MKKMTDNMEEAT
+1 MKKMLENIEKETGGQ
-13 NKKYS
+13 YS
-18 AYNAIYSVDIE
+18 AFDKIYSVNIE
-29 SRIKNIFWGLF
+29 GRIKNIFIALF
-40 ITMICILFV
+40 GVFVVILFV
-49 PWTQNINTS
+49 PWTQNINTA

-72 INSVIP
+72 INSIIP
-78 GKIIK
+78 GKIVK

-93 KGDTIVELADTK
+93 KGDTILELADTK

-131 DNKIS
+131 DSKIVN
-136 SINGQLIA
+136 IKGQIIA
-144 IEAGFKLKESSIRN
+144 IEEGFKLKVASIRN

-163 ERKILIDSAELAAA
+163 ERKILIDSADLAAA
-177 KIDLEVGTNQF
+177 KIDLEVGTNQY

-202 VDYERRTQSFNKAKA
+202 TDYEKRTQNFNKAKA

-231 DVLIARIELNTLKQ
+231 DVLIARIELNTTQ
-245 DVNDKLFKL
+245 QEVNDKLFKL
-254 KGEIASSNTE
+254 KGDIANANTDKSS
-264 KSTVI
+264 VI

-289 WLVAPQTGQIIK
+289 WLIAPQTGQIIK
-301 AKKAGINEIVKE
+301 AKKAGLNEMVKE
-313 GEMIVEIVPNVFL
+313 GEMIVEIVPNSFL

-362 PSSSYGTFAGKISA
+362 PNSSYGTFAGKISA
-376 IETNRSESGKFRVLI
+376 IETNRNENGKFRVLI
-391 IPDQTVKK
+391 IPDGNEKN
-399 WPTNL
+399 WPSNL

-409 AKGFALLNDVPIW
+409 VQGFALLNNVPIW

-439 EVKGK
+439 ELKGK
-444 EKEKGKER
+444 DIK
-452 ETNEK
+452 TNEKK

>member
-1 MKKMTDNMEEAT
+1 MKKELDTIDEET
-13 NKKYS
+13 GKKYS
-18 AYNAIYSVDIE
+18 AYNSIYSVDIE

-40 ITMICILFV
+40 FVLILVLFV

-58 GIVTTQFQEQRPQQ
+58 GVVTTQFQEQRPQQ
-72 INSVIP
+72 INSIIP

-117 NDQLIAKKQKVDFY
+117 NDQLIAKKQKVEFY
-131 DNKIS
+131 DNKITN
-136 SINGQLIA
+136 INGQLIA
-144 IEAGFKLKESSIRN
+144 IEAGFKLKESSIKN

-177 KIDLEVGTNQF
+177 NIDLQVGTNQF
-188 NRAGKMLNDGIISL
+188 NRAVKMLNDGIISL

-231 DVLIARIELNTLKQ
+231 DVLIARIDLNSLKQ
-245 DVNDKLFKL
+245 EVNDKLYKL
-254 KGEIASSNTE
+254 KGDIANSNTE

-289 WLVAPQTGQIIK
+289 WLLAPQTGQIIK

-313 GEMIVEIVPNVFL
+313 GEMIVEIVPNSFL

-331 FVKPMDLALLNKGQD
+331 FVKPMDLALINKGQD

-362 PSSSYGTFAGKISA
+362 PNSSYGTFAGKISA
-376 IETNRSESGKFRVLI
+376 IETNRNENGQFRVLI
-391 IPDQTVKK
+391 IPDEKDK
-399 WPTNL
+399 RWPTNL

-409 AKGFALLNDVPIW
+409 AQGFALLNDVPIW

-430 GFPPDFYTV
+430 GFPPDFYTI

-444 EKEKGKER
+444 DIKA
-452 ETNEK
+452 NEKK

>member
-1 MKKMTDNMEEAT
+1 MKKVLDNIDEET
-13 NKKYS
+13 GKKYS
-18 AYNAIYSVDIE
+18 AYNSIYSVDIE

-40 ITMICILFV
+40 FVLIFILFV

-72 INSVIP
+72 INSIIP

-105 DDYLDPRLIERT
+105 DDYLDPKLIERT
-117 NDQLIAKKQKVDFY
+117 NDQLIAKKQVVEFY
-131 DNKIS
+131 DNKITN
-136 SINGQLIA
+136 INGQIVA
-144 IEAGFKLKESSIRN
+144 IEEGFKLKEAAIRN

-177 KIDLEVGTNQF
+177 NVDLQVGTNQY

-231 DVLIARIELNTLKQ
+231 DVLIARIDLNTLKQ

-254 KGEIASSNTE
+254 KGDIANSNTE

-289 WLVAPQTGQIIK
+289 WLLAPQTGQIIK

-313 GEMIVEIVPNVFL
+313 GEMIVEIVPNSFL

-331 FVKPMDLALLNKGQD
+331 FVKPMDLALINKGQD

-362 PSSSYGTFAGKISA
+362 PNSSYGTFAGKISA
-376 IETNRSESGKFRVLI
+376 IETNRNENGQFRVLI
-391 IPDQTVKK
+391 IPDQKEKK
-399 WPTNL
+399 WPSNL

-409 AKGFALLNDVPIW
+409 AQGFALLNDVPIW

-430 GFPPDFYTV
+430 GFPPDFYTI

-444 EKEKGKER
+444 DIKA
-452 ETNEK
+452 NEKK

>member
-1 MKKMTDNMEEAT
+1 MKKELDTIDEET
-13 NKKYS
+13 GKKYS
-18 AYNAIYSVDIE
+18 AYNSIYSVDIE
-29 SRIKNIFWGLF
+29 TRIKNIFWGLF
-40 ITMICILFV
+40 FVLVFILFV

-72 INSVIP
+72 INSIIP

-117 NDQLIAKKQKVDFY
+117 NDQLTAKKQKVDFY
-131 DNKIS
+131 DSKITN
-136 SINGQLIA
+136 INGQLVA
-144 IEAGFKLKESSIRN
+144 IEAGFKLQEAAIKN

-163 ERKILIDSAELAAA
+163 ERKILIDSAELSAA
-177 KIDLEVGTNQF
+177 KIDLEVGTNQY

-231 DVLIARIELNTLKQ
+231 DVLIARIDLNSLKQ
-245 DVNDKLFKL
+245 EVNDKLFKL
-254 KGEIASSNTE
+254 KGDIANSNTE

-289 WLVAPQTGQIIK
+289 WLLAPQTGQIIK

-313 GEMIVEIVPNVFL
+313 GEMIVEIVPNSFK

-331 FVKPMDLALLNKGQD
+331 FVKPMDLALINKGQD

-362 PSSSYGTFAGKISA
+362 PNSSYGTFAGKISA
-376 IETNRSESGKFRVLI
+376 IETNRNENGQFRVLI
-391 IPDQTVKK
+391 IPDMTEKN
-399 WPTNL
+399 WPSNL

-409 AKGFALLNDVPIW
+409 AQGFALLNDVPIW

-430 GFPPDFYTV
+430 GFPPDFYTL
-439 EVKGK
+439 ELKGK
-444 EKEKGKER
+444 DIKA
-452 ETNEK
+452 NEKK